1 METIT
6 NIATK
11 TNTSTAMNISGSV
24 MIKDGKITIKNP
36 NENNKA
42 ACLIIDDSIKVK
54 INSELVHGRVEV
66 YENSV
71 IEIELEDEKFP
82 ERYLNIAISDDRM
95 NAYISIAYEPK
106 LIYKLKDAEEGN
118 SVILQKVVKDQIM
131 PIKYTVKEIKE
142 ELVKKGIIC
151 DIIEEN
157 IAKYVEEGC
166 EKVLIAKGIYPVDE
180 EDDYMEY
187 KFSVSDDHV
196 NFQEDKNGN
205 VDFKSIGNIKSIEKG
220 AVIAIKHLGKPGHDG
235 KDVMGKVRKH
245 KAGKKIK
252 IKLGDGCTIKD
263 DNIIIAAIEG
273 KPCVKG
279 NTIYVYSI
287 HQIKSDVDLQTG
299 DVKFIGD
306 IDILGSVKEGMKVE
320 AGNCVTVHKD
330 VYRASI
336 IAKGNIDIRGNAVS
350 STILAG
356 GINVDK
362 LQYVKA
368 LNALKSM
375 LSDIINN
382 IGEIK
387 KFNILG
393 SDRKDG
399 EILKALI
406 ETKFKNLNR
415 VCLNIIGHIKLVG
428 DAKGQEE
435 LIPLIKHKLM
445 GLAPVNVKH
454 YSELDLITKCIDSIT
469 RELDGALILPVNIK
483 LAYSQDSRIKSTG
496 DVIITGKGQYVS
508 EIIANGSIHFIG
520 QKAVSRGGTLKAQNE
535 IKCKVVGSEG
545 GVKTTLMVE
554 RGGSIWCDIAYTN
567 TVYVIGNREVV
578 LNTPS
583 KDVHAYLDDRG
594 ELILDKLML

>member
-6 NIATK
+6 NISTK
-11 TNTSTAMNISGSV
+11 TNTAMNIYGSV
-24 MIKDGKITIKNP
+24 IIKDGEITIKNP
-36 NENNKA
+36 KESGKA
-42 ACLIIDDSIKVK
+42 ACLIIDNSIKVK
-54 INSELVHGRVEV
+54 INDELTHGKVEV
-66 YENSV
+66 YEDSIIDV
-71 IEIELEDEKFP
+71 ELEDEKLP
-82 ERYLNIAISDDRM
+82 ERHLNISISEDRM
-95 NAYISIAYEPK
+95 QAYISIAYEPK

-118 SVILQKVVKDQIM
+118 TAILQKVVKDKIM

-151 DIIEEN
+151 DIIEDN

-187 KFSVSDDHV
+187 KFSVSDNHT
-196 NFQEDKNGN
+196 NFQQDKNGN
-205 VDFKSIGNIKSIEKG
+205 VDFKSIGTIKSVEKNS
-220 AVIAIKHLGKPGHDG
+220 VIAIRHVGKSGLDG
-235 KDVMGKVRKH
+235 KDVMGKVKKH

-252 IKLGDGCTIKD
+252 LKLGNGCAIQ
-263 DNIIIAAIEG
+263 DNNVIIATIEG

-279 NTIYVYSI
+279 NTIYVYSV
-287 HQIKSDVDLQTG
+287 HEIKSDVDLATG

-306 IDILGSVKEGMKVE
+306 IDIFGSVKEGMKVE
-320 AGNCVTVHKD
+320 AGNSVTIRND

-336 IAKGNIDIRGNAVS
+336 IAKGNIDIHKNAVS
-350 STILAG
+350 STIFAG
-356 GINVDK
+356 GVNVDK
-362 LQYVKA
+362 LQYSKS
-368 LNALKSM
+368 LKALKSM

-393 SDRKDG
+393 NDRKDG

-415 VCLNIIGHIKLVG
+415 ICLNIISHIKLIG
-428 DAKGQEE
+428 DVKGQEE
-435 LIPLIKHKLM
+435 MIPLLKYKLM
-445 GLAPVNVKH
+445 GLAPINVKH
-454 YSELDLITKCIDSIT
+454 CSELNAVIECIDSIT
-469 RELDGALILPVNIK
+469 SSIDGALIIPVNIK

-508 EIIANGSIHFIG
+508 DIIANGSIYFIG
-520 QKAVSRGGTLKAQNE
+520 QKAVSRGGILKAQNE
-535 IKCKVVGSEG
+535 IKCKIVGSEG

-554 RGGSIWCDIAYTN
+554 REGSIWCDIAYTN
-567 TVYVIGNREVV
+567 TVCVIGNREVI
-578 LNTPS
+578 LNAPS
-583 KDVHAYLDDRG
+583 KDVHAYLDDKG
-594 ELILDKLML
+594 ELIVDKLML

>member
-6 NIATK
+6 NISTK
-11 TNTSTAMNISGSV
+11 TNTATNVSGSV
-24 MIKDGKITIKNP
+24 MIKNGEIMVKNP
-36 NENNKA
+36 NENDKA
-42 ACLIIDDSIKVK
+42 ACLVIDDSIKVK
-54 INSELVHGRVEV
+54 INGELVKGKVEI

-71 IEIELEDEKFP
+71 IEIELEDEELPK
-82 ERYLNIAISDDRM
+82 RYLNISISDDRM

-106 LIYKLKDAEEGN
+106 FIYKLKDVEEG
-118 SVILQKVVKDQIM
+118 SSAILKKVIKDQIM
-131 PIKYTVKEIKE
+131 PAKYTVKEIKE

-205 VDFKSIGNIKSIEKG
+205 VDFKSIGNVKSIEKG
-220 AVIAIKHLGKPGHDG
+220 SVIAIKHLGKPGHDG
-235 KDVMGKVRKH
+235 KDVMGKVKKH

-252 IKLGDGCTIKD
+252 LKVGNGCAIKD
-263 DNIIIAAIEG
+263 DNVIIATIEG

-279 NTIYVYSI
+279 NTICVYSI
-287 HQIKSDVDLQTG
+287 HQIKSDVDLETG
-299 DVKFIGD
+299 DIKFVGD

-320 AGNCVTVHKD
+320 AGNSITVHKD
-330 VYRASI
+330 IYRASI
-336 IAKGNIDIRGNAVS
+336 IAKGDIYIRGNAVS
-350 STILAG
+350 STIFAG
-356 GINVDK
+356 GVNVDK
-362 LQYVKA
+362 LQYSKT

-375 LSDIINN
+375 LNDIINN

-393 SDRKDG
+393 NARKDG

-415 VCLNIIGHIKLVG
+415 VCLNIISHIKLIG
-428 DAKGQEE
+428 DVKGQEE
-435 LIPLIKHKLM
+435 LIPLMKHKLM
-445 GLAPVNVKH
+445 GLAPINVKH
-454 YSELDLITKCIDSIT
+454 YSELDLIIKCIDSIT
-469 RELDGALILPVNIK
+469 REMDGELILPVNIN
-483 LAYSQDSRIKSTG
+483 LAYLQDSRIKSTG

-508 EIIANGSIHFIG
+508 EIIANGSIYFIG
-520 QKAVSRGGTLKAQNE
+520 QKAVSRGGVLKAQNE

-578 LNTPS
+578 LNAPS
-583 KDVHAYLDDRG
+583 KDIHAYLDDRG

>member
-6 NIATK
+6 NISTK
-11 TNTSTAMNISGSV
+11 TNTATNVSGSV
-24 MIKDGKITIKNP
+24 MIKNGEIMVKNP
-36 NENNKA
+36 NENDKA
-42 ACLIIDDSIKVK
+42 ACLVIDDSIKVK
-54 INSELVHGRVEV
+54 INGELVKGKVEI

-71 IEIELEDEKFP
+71 IEIELEDEELPK
-82 ERYLNIAISDDRM
+82 RYLNISISDDRM

-106 LIYKLKDAEEGN
+106 FIYKLKDVEEGN
-118 SVILQKVVKDQIM
+118 SAILKKVIKDQIM
-131 PIKYTVKEIKE
+131 PEKYTVKEIKE

-205 VDFKSIGNIKSIEKG
+205 IDFKSIGNIKSIEKG
-220 AVIAIKHLGKPGHDG
+220 SVIAIKHLGKPGHDG
-235 KDVMGKVRKH
+235 KDVMGKVKKH
-245 KAGKKIK
+245 KSGKKIK
-252 IKLGDGCTIKD
+252 LKLGNGCAIKD
-263 DNIIIAAIEG
+263 DNIIIATIEG

-279 NTIYVYSI
+279 NTICVYSM
-287 HQIKSDVDLQTG
+287 HQIKSDVDLETG
-299 DVKFIGD
+299 DIKFVGD

-320 AGNCVTVHKD
+320 AGNSITVHKD
-330 VYRASI
+330 IYRASI
-336 IAKGNIDIRGNAVS
+336 IAKGDIYIRGNAVS
-350 STILAG
+350 STIFAG
-356 GINVDK
+356 GVNVDK
-362 LQYVKA
+362 LQYSKT

-375 LSDIINN
+375 LNDIINN

-393 SDRKDG
+393 NARKDG

-415 VCLNIIGHIKLVG
+415 VCLNIISHIKLIG
-428 DAKGQEE
+428 DVKGQEE
-435 LIPLIKHKLM
+435 LIPLMKHKLM
-445 GLAPVNVKH
+445 GLAPINVKH

-469 RELDGALILPVNIK
+469 REMDGALILPVNIN
-483 LAYSQDSRIKSTG
+483 LAYLQDSRIKSTG

-508 EIIANGSIHFIG
+508 EIIANGSIYFIG
-520 QKAVSRGGTLKAQNE
+520 QKAVSRGGVLKAQNE

-578 LNTPS
+578 LNAPS
-583 KDVHAYLDDRG
+583 KDIHAYLDDRG

>member
-11 TNTSTAMNISGSV
+11 ANTTTAINMSGSV
-24 MIKDGKITIKNP
+24 MIKDGKITVKNP
-36 NENNKA
+36 DENNKA

-54 INSELVHGRVEV
+54 INSEPVHGRVEI
-66 YENSV
+66 YENNV
-71 IEIELEDEKFP
+71 IEIELEDEKLP
-82 ERYLNIAISDDRM
+82 ERYLNISISDDRM

-106 LIYKLKDAEEGN
+106 FIYKLKDVEEVK
-118 SVILQKVVKDQIM
+118 SAILQKVIKDQVM
-131 PIKYTVKEIKE
+131 PPKYTVKEIKE

-157 IAKYVEEGC
+157 IAKYVEDGC
-166 EKVLIAKGIYPVDE
+166 EKILVAQGVYPIDE

-187 KFSVSDDHV
+187 KFSINDEHI

-205 VDFKSIGNIKSIEKG
+205 VNFKSIGTIKSVEKG
-220 AVIAIKHLGKPGHDG
+220 SIIAIKHLGKPGHDG
-235 KDVMGKVRKH
+235 KDIMGKVKKH
-245 KAGKKIK
+245 KAGRKIK
-252 IKLGDGCTIKD
+252 LKLGDGCTIKD
-263 DNIIIAAIEG
+263 DNVVIATIEG

-279 NTIYVYSI
+279 NTIYVYSV
-287 HQIKSDVDLQTG
+287 HQIKSDVDLETG
-299 DVKFIGD
+299 DVKFVGD

-320 AGNCVTVHKD
+320 AGNCVTIHKD

-336 IAKGNIDIRGNAVS
+336 IAKGNIDIHGNAVS

-362 LQYVKA
+362 LQYIKT
-368 LNALKSM
+368 LNELKTM

-393 SDRKDG
+393 NARKDG

-415 VCLNIIGHIKLVG
+415 ACLNIISHIKLIG
-428 DAKGQEE
+428 DVKGQEE
-435 LIPLIKHKLM
+435 LIPLMKHKLM

-454 YSELDLITKCIDSIT
+454 YSELELLIKCIDSIIS
-469 RELDGALILPVNIK
+469 EMDGSLILPVNIK
-483 LAYSQDSRIKSTG
+483 LDYSQDSRIKSTG

-508 EIIANGSIHFIG
+508 EIIANGSIYFIG
-520 QKAVSRGGTLKAQNE
+520 QKAVSRGGILKAQNE
-535 IKCKVVGSEG
+535 IKCKIVGSEG

-554 RGGSIWCDIAYTN
+554 CGGSIWCDIAYTN
-567 TVYVIGNREVV
+567 TVCVIGNREVL
-578 LNTPS
+578 LNAPS
-583 KDVHAYLDDRG
+583 KDVHVYLDNRG
-594 ELILDKLML
+594 ELVVDKLML

>member
-6 NIATK
+6 NISTK
-11 TNTSTAMNISGSV
+11 TNTATNVSGSV
-24 MIKDGKITIKNP
+24 MIKNGDIMVKNP
-36 NENNKA
+36 NENDKA
-42 ACLIIDDSIKVK
+42 ACLVIDDSIKVK
-54 INSELVHGRVEV
+54 INGELVKGKVEI

-71 IEIELEDEKFP
+71 IEIELEDEELPK
-82 ERYLNIAISDDRM
+82 RYLNISISDDRM

-106 LIYKLKDAEEGN
+106 FIYKLKDVEEGN
-118 SVILQKVVKDQIM
+118 SAILKKVIKDQIM
-131 PIKYTVKEIKE
+131 PAKYTVKEIKE

-187 KFSVSDDHV
+187 KFSTSDEHMD
-196 NFQEDKNGN
+196 FQEDKNGN
-205 VDFKSIGNIKSIEKG
+205 IDFKSIGNIKSIEKG
-220 AVIAIKHLGKPGHDG
+220 SVIAIKHLGKPGHDG
-235 KDVMGKVRKH
+235 KDVMGKVKKH

-252 IKLGDGCTIKD
+252 LKLGNGCAIKD
-263 DNIIIAAIEG
+263 DNIIIATIEG

-279 NTIYVYSI
+279 NAICVYSI
-287 HQIKSDVDLQTG
+287 HQIKSDVDLETG
-299 DVKFIGD
+299 DIKFVGD

-320 AGNCVTVHKD
+320 AGNSVTVHKD
-330 VYRASI
+330 IYRASI
-336 IAKGNIDIRGNAVS
+336 IAKGDIYIRGNAVS
-350 STILAG
+350 STIFAG
-356 GINVDK
+356 GVNVDK
-362 LQYVKA
+362 LQYSKT

-375 LSDIINN
+375 LNDIINN

-393 SDRKDG
+393 NARKDG

-415 VCLNIIGHIKLVG
+415 VCLNIISHIKLIG
-428 DAKGQEE
+428 DVKGQEE
-435 LIPLIKHKLM
+435 LIPLMKHKLM
-445 GLAPVNVKH
+445 GLAPINVKH

-469 RELDGALILPVNIK
+469 REMDGALILPVNIN
-483 LAYSQDSRIKSTG
+483 LAYLQDSRIKSTG

-508 EIIANGSIHFIG
+508 EIIANGSIYFIG
-520 QKAVSRGGTLKAQNE
+520 QKAVSRGGVLKAQNE

-578 LNTPS
+578 LNAPS
-583 KDVHAYLDDRG
+583 KDIHAYLDDRG

>member
-6 NIATK
+6 NISTK
-11 TNTSTAMNISGSV
+11 TNTATNVSGSV
-24 MIKDGKITIKNP
+24 MIKNGEIMVKNP
-36 NENNKA
+36 NENDKA
-42 ACLIIDDSIKVK
+42 ACLVIDDSIKVK
-54 INSELVHGRVEV
+54 INGELVKGKVEI

-71 IEIELEDEKFP
+71 IEIELEDEELPK
-82 ERYLNIAISDDRM
+82 RYLNISISDDRM

-106 LIYKLKDAEEGN
+106 FIYKLKDVEEG
-118 SVILQKVVKDQIM
+118 SSAILKKVIKDQIM
-131 PIKYTVKEIKE
+131 PAKYTVKEIKE

-205 VDFKSIGNIKSIEKG
+205 IDFKSIGNIKSIEKG
-220 AVIAIKHLGKPGHDG
+220 SVIAIKHLGKPGHDG
-235 KDVMGKVRKH
+235 KDVMGKVKKH
-245 KAGKKIK
+245 KSGKKIK
-252 IKLGDGCTIKD
+252 LKLGNGCAIKD
-263 DNIIIAAIEG
+263 DNIIIATIEG

-279 NTIYVYSI
+279 NTICVYSM
-287 HQIKSDVDLQTG
+287 HQIKSDVDLETG
-299 DVKFIGD
+299 DIKFVGD

-320 AGNCVTVHKD
+320 AGNSITVHKD
-330 VYRASI
+330 IYRASI
-336 IAKGNIDIRGNAVS
+336 IAKGDIYIRGNAVS
-350 STILAG
+350 STIFAG
-356 GINVDK
+356 GVNVDK
-362 LQYVKA
+362 LQYSKT

-375 LSDIINN
+375 LNDIINN

-393 SDRKDG
+393 NARKDG

-415 VCLNIIGHIKLVG
+415 VCLNIISHIKLIG
-428 DAKGQEE
+428 DVKGQEE
-435 LIPLIKHKLM
+435 LIPLMKHKLM
-445 GLAPVNVKH
+445 GLAPINVKH

-469 RELDGALILPVNIK
+469 REMDGALILPVNIN
-483 LAYSQDSRIKSTG
+483 LAYLQDSRIKSTG

-508 EIIANGSIHFIG
+508 EIIANGSIYFIG
-520 QKAVSRGGTLKAQNE
+520 QKAVSRGGVLKAQNE

-578 LNTPS
+578 LNAPS
-583 KDVHAYLDDRG
+583 KDIHAYLDDRG

>member
-11 TNTSTAMNISGSV
+11 TNTAINVSGSV
-24 MIKDGKITIKNP
+24 MIKDGEIMVKNP
-36 NENNKA
+36 NENDKA

-54 INSELVHGRVEV
+54 INGELVKGKVEI

-71 IEIELEDEKFP
+71 IEIELKDEELPK
-82 ERYLNIAISDDRM
+82 RYLNISISDDRM

-106 LIYKLKDAEEGN
+106 FIYKLKDVEEGK
-118 SVILQKVVKDQIM
+118 SAILKKVIKDQIM
-131 PIKYTVKEIKE
+131 PEKYTVKEIKE

-187 KFSVSDDHV
+187 KFSVSDDHI

-205 VDFKSIGNIKSIEKG
+205 IDFKSIGNVKSIEKG
-220 AVIAIKHLGKPGHDG
+220 SVIAIKHLGKPGHDG
-235 KDVMGKVRKH
+235 KDVMGKVKKH

-252 IKLGDGCTIKD
+252 LKLGNGCAIKD
-263 DNIIIAAIEG
+263 DNVIIATIEG

-279 NTIYVYSI
+279 NIIYVYSI
-287 HQIKSDVDLQTG
+287 HQIKSDVDLKTG
-299 DVKFIGD
+299 DIKFVGD

-320 AGNCVTVHKD
+320 AGNSVTVHKD
-330 VYRASI
+330 IYRASI
-336 IAKGNIDIRGNAVS
+336 IAKGDIYIRGNAVS
-350 STILAG
+350 STIFAG
-356 GINVDK
+356 GVNVDK
-362 LQYVKA
+362 LQYSKT

-375 LSDIINN
+375 LNDIINN

-393 SDRKDG
+393 NARKDG

-415 VCLNIIGHIKLVG
+415 VCLNIISHIKLIG
-428 DAKGQEE
+428 DVKGQEE
-435 LIPLIKHKLM
+435 LIPLMKYKLM
-445 GLAPVNVKH
+445 GLAPINVKH
-454 YSELDLITKCIDSIT
+454 YSELDLIIKCIDSIT
-469 RELDGALILPVNIK
+469 REMDGALILPVNIN
-483 LAYSQDSRIKSTG
+483 LGYSQDSRIKSTG

-508 EIIANGSIHFIG
+508 EIFANGGIYFIG
-520 QKAVSRGGTLKAQNE
+520 EKAISRGGILKAQNE

-567 TVYVIGNREVV
+567 TVCVIGNREVV
-578 LNTPS
+578 LNAPS
-583 KDVHAYLDDRG
+583 KDIHAYLDDRG